1 MASPTLGRLARP
13 NVLLRDGTYPHF
25 MGLFAAMA
33 RSRFL
38 FSALPWRS
46 WAYLLTSIIPGALGL
61 AAALTV
67 LFVGGALTKVLI
79 GIPIMAAFVLAGI
92 PMARLERWRLQLI
105 DPEPVESPHDRPSRP
120 GLMPWLA
127 TRWGEAATWREFGYA
142 VLLVTLLWPIDA
154 AVALMAAAAP
164 LALITAPMPVINGG
178 QRGLW
183 PGVAISTP
191 LQAAGAVPLGLALLV
206 GAAYLV
212 TALALAQGRLARTL
226 LSSPGPELHARLTE
240 LTLSRARLVNAFEA
254 ERRRIE
260 RDLHDGAQQRLVAVS
275 MSLGL
280 ARLDLPP
287 GPAAD
292 QVAQAHE
299 QAKLALTELRQLI
312 HGIYPQVLTD
322 RGLPAAAE
330 EAADRSIVPVDL
342 MFHLDRRLPQAVEAT
357 AYFVIC
363 EALANIAK
371 HSNAAHAWIRADLT
385 SRGLLLEIG
394 DDGVGGADAARGSGL
409 AGLSDRVAVVGGSMS
424 VSSPSGGP
432 TVLKAELPCP

>member
-13 NVLLRDGTYPHF
+13 NVLLSDGHYPRF
-25 MGLFAAMA
+25 MGLFTALA
-33 RSRFL
+33 RRRFL
-38 FSALPWRS
+38 VSPLPFRS
-46 WAYLLTSIIPGALGL
+46 WAYLLTALIPGALGL
-61 AAALTV
+61 TAALTL

-79 GIPIMAAFVLAGI
+79 GIPIVAVLGLAGI

-105 DPEPVESPHDRPSRP
+105 DPEPVESPHGRLSRP

-142 VLLVTLLWPIDA
+142 VLLVTLLWPIDL
-154 AVALMAAAAP
+154 AVAVLAVGVP
-164 LALITAPMPVINGG
+164 LALITSPIPVITGG
-178 QRGLW
+178 QRGLL
-183 PGVAISTP
+183 PGVAISSP
-191 LQAAGAVPLGLALLV
+191 LEAAGAVPLGLALLV

-212 TALALAQGRLARTL
+212 TALALVQGRLARTL
-226 LSSPGPELHARLTE
+226 LSSRGPELRARLTE
-240 LTLSRARLVNAFEA
+240 LTLSRARLVDAFEA

-292 QVAQAHE
+292 NVAHAHE
-299 QAKLALTELRQLI
+299 QAKLALIEVRQLI

-330 EAADRSIVPVDL
+330 EAADRSTVPVDL
-342 MFHLDRRLPQAVEAT
+342 QLRLNRRLPQAVEAT
-357 AYFVIC
+357 AYFVIS

-371 HSNAAHAWIRADLT
+371 HSRAAHAWIRADLT

-394 DDGVGGADAARGSGL
+394 DDGVGGADAEHGSGL
-409 AGLSDRVAVVGGSMS
+409 AGLVDRVAVVGGSMS
-424 VSSPSGGP
+424 VSSPNGGP
-432 TVLKAELPCP
+432 TVLTAELPCP